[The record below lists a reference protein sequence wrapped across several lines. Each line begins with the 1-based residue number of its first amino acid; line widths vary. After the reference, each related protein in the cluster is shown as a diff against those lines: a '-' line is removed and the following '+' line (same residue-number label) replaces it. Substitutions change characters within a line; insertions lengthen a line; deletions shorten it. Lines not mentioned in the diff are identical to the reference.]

1 MSKNYTF
8 RFRKDDK
15 DIERFVVELAAE
27 NGQRESEVI
36 LSMLR
41 FAKKYMQPKINN
53 EETLNQILSHV
64 ESINNVLRDFK
75 NENNENHLKVMEV
88 LKNTKI
94 EHDKEDNKVREENN
108 DDLDF
113 SNILD
118 DPASTQFAGALMNF
132 GNEN

>member
-36 LSMLR
+36 LNMLR